1 MPARIQ
7 FSLGLQNTRTVYRS
21 APALLHQKQFF
32 PLKISTLRG
41 VFSTILLLISSAA
54 LGQFNNENNPRPS
67 PDSNKEL
74 AYVLYDQNDFSRA
87 AILLEDIV
95 EANPKD
101 ELSYRRY
108 LNCLIKTN
116 QQEKAIKFVKKKI
129 KNPLSNPLCG

>member
-7 FSLGLQNTRTVYRS
+7 FFLGLQNTRTVHRS
-21 APALLHQKQFF
+21 APAILHQIQLF
-32 PLKISTLRG
+32 PINIATLRG
-41 VFSTILLLISSAA
+41 ILSTILLLISSAA
-54 LGQFNNENNPRPS
+54 FGQFNNENNLTPS

-74 AYVLYDQNDFSRA
+74 AYVLYNQNDFSRA

-116 QQEKAIKFVKKKI
+116 QQEKAIKFFK
-129 KNPLSNPLCG
+129 